1 MGTHLRYLRSSR
13 QATTPVTTAF
23 NRYTRS
29 TYSTLILRPPPTP
42 PPLPLIPS
50 TCVSLLLSL
59 PLALPVPPSPTT
71 WATPPWL
78 ALLSS
83 LALLPSRRPLPRLLR
98 PPRSRCHRHLAPPS
112 ALAPAPLPLP
122 PARPTPALPTRPTSA
137 PLLVSWLSS
146 ASSPLSKFL
155 S

>member
-13 QATTPVTTAF
+13 QVTTPVTTAF

-59 PLALPVPPSPTT
+59 P
-71 WATPPWL
+71 
-78 ALLSS
+78 
-83 LALLPSRRPLPRLLR
+83 
-98 PPRSRCHRHLAPPS
+98 LAPPS